1 MKFRFLF
8 LIFLSI
14 HVSFAQ
20 IDTNQIDSTLFNNT
34 IEFVVTGT
42 KTFKKKTESAIIVH
56 VIDAKSLD
64 QLEACSL
71 SDGLKFQPGLRVE
84 TNCQTCNYTQ
94 LRMNGLQGGYSQIL
108 INGRPIISP
117 LIGLYGLEQIP
128 VNMIDKIEII
138 RGGGSSLYGTSA
150 IGGTVN
156 VLTKLATKNNIEINS
171 STLLIG
177 KKTLDNQ
184 LKLNTSIVNKNKNA
198 GVTLFANKRI
208 RGYFDANDDNFSEIA
223 QLENLSIGM
232 NSFLKI
238 NKNQK
243 IELAINKLNEYRI
256 GGDMNENPVNLR
268 MQAEERN
275 YNIWMGNIDY
285 QININ
290 QRTNFIL
297 YSAIQLT
304 KRKHFT
310 GIFPDSID
318 LIQQYL
324 QAPPYGSSDAKT
336 LQNGFQLN
344 HQLKSFFK
352 KRNVIT
358 FGSEY
363 ILDEIV
369 DEIPSYNYYVNQL
382 TKNFGTFLQSDLD
395 LSKKFNLLSGLRID
409 KHNYLNKII
418 LSPRIALLYKYN
430 NSSQFRFNY
439 GAGFR
444 APQAFDS
451 DLHIA
456 FANGGVSRIQLSP
469 NLTNENSTSF
479 STSYNF
485 DQIKKNTIY
494 GVTIDCFYTFLA
506 HSFIL
511 ENIGVDS
518 IGEIFE
524 KRNGSGALV
533 KGVAIEGR
541 INIAKK
547 IQIETGF
554 TLQQSKF
561 NDEVTNIEGLPPS
574 KFFMRTPNNYGYI
587 TLNLSPNKYW
597 NFNLNNVYT
606 GTMKV
611 PHFGNELNNTSDRIV
626 TTKTFN
632 DLNIK
637 IAYTKHLEKQLFDFE
652 VYGGIKNCF
661 NQYQTD
667 FDTGKNRD
675 SNFIYG
681 PTLPRSFF
689 IGLKLKSNS

>member
-1 MKFRFLF
+1 M
-8 LIFLSI
+8 SI
-14 HVSFAQ
+14 HVSFGQ
-20 IDTNQIDSTLFNNT
+20 IDTSQIDSTLFNNT

-56 VIDAKSLD
+56 VIDAQSLD

-71 SDGLKFQPGLRVE
+71 SDGLKFQPGLRIE

-128 VNMIDKIEII
+128 VNMIDKIEVI

-156 VLTKLATKNNIEINS
+156 VLTKLATKNTIEINS

-198 GVTLFANKRI
+198 GVTLFANRRI

-297 YSAIQLT
+297 YSSIQLT

-344 HQLKSFFK
+344 HQLKSFFN
-352 KRNVIT
+352 KRHVLT

-363 ILDEIV
+363 IIDEIV

-395 LSKKFNLLSGLRID
+395 LSKKFNLLSGLRVD

-469 NLTNENSTSF
+469 NLTNEKSTSF

-494 GVTIDCFYTFLA
+494 GVTIDYFYTF
-506 HSFIL
+506 
-511 ENIGVDS
+511 D
-518 IGEIFE
+518 
-524 KRNGSGALV
+524 
-533 KGVAIEGR
+533 
-541 INIAKK
+541 
-547 IQIETGF
+547 
-554 TLQQSKF
+554 
-561 NDEVTNIEGLPPS
+561 
-574 KFFMRTPNNYGYI
+574 
-587 TLNLSPNKYW
+587 
-597 NFNLNNVYT
+597 
-606 GTMKV
+606 
-611 PHFGNELNNTSDRIV
+611 
-626 TTKTFN
+626 
-632 DLNIK
+632 
-637 IAYTKHLEKQLFDFE
+637 
-652 VYGGIKNCF
+652 
-661 NQYQTD
+661 
-667 FDTGKNRD
+667 
-675 SNFIYG
+675 
-681 PTLPRSFF
+681 
-689 IGLKLKSNS
+689 